1 MVSIESPLIK
11 ATIPIMQ
18 WDQIIAKTLS
28 HSYKRVLLSDHHKKR
43 ILSKRILVEINGKE
57 ETAMKFDLDGL
68 VVIGRVDLSINACLL
83 AENLGSSHDGMPRYY
98 GLIHKV
104 FFRETDTSV
113 ILLEQHTWINLTPAV
128 ATCRN
133 SGFMK
138 LARTSV

>member
-1 MVSIESPLIK
+1 MMI
-11 ATIPIMQ
+11 
-18 WDQIIAKTLS
+18 KTLS
-28 HSYKRVLLSDHHKKR
+28 HSRKRVLLSGRHKKR
-43 ILSKRILVEINGKE
+43 ILSKRIPVEINGKE
-57 ETAMKFDLDGL
+57 ETTMKFDLDGF
-68 VVIGRVDLSINACLL
+68 VVIGRVDSSINACLL
-83 AENLGSSHDGMPRYY
+83 AENLGSSDDGMPRYC

-104 FFRETDTSV
+104 IFRETDTSV